1 VPPWQ
6 HSSTGTSPSAA
17 EKVALHCQV
26 TLNWHRHK
34 FTYIHARAHSDVGGA
49 LETHFLFSDTHRFG
63 KHVQES
69 LPSHL
74 HLSESENGES
84 TSGTA
89 TVLAGGMPRG
99 QDSTQYNSSRWFQ
112 SQARVRDLQWF
123 ACCIIIKGRIHW
135 PAFSKICGNV
145 CKWLQ
150 FVLVWHY
157 LIQNWLH
164 PTTSSNIRSRFYST
178 DATSLLKLALD
189 TGIRTFREPA
199 L

>member
-1 VPPWQ
+1 MYICPRA
-6 HSSTGTSPSAA
+6 STFRRGYTHRD
-17 EKVALHCQV
+17 AL
-26 TLNWHRHK
+26 K
-34 FTYIHARAHSDVGGA
+34 
-49 LETHFLFSDTHRFG
+49 THFPFSDAHRLG
-63 KHVQES
+63 KDVQES
-69 LPSHL
+69 LLPSHL